1 MLSRTALLE
10 AIITAKITKG
20 LTWSAIA
27 AAVGRHEVWTT
38 SALLGQQGMAPD
50 EAARAVAVLGLEPA
64 TEAALLL
71 CQCPSKGTLGQAVP
85 TDPLIYRFYEILQ
98 VYGTTLKELIHE
110 KCGDGIMSAIDYT
123 MHIER
128 KADPKGDRVVVTLDG
143 KFLAYKKW

>member
-1 MLSRTALLE
+1 MLSRVALLE
-10 AIITAKITKG
+10 AVITAKITRG

-27 AAVGRHEVWTT
+27 TAVGRHEVWTT
-38 SALLGQQGMAPD
+38 SALLGQQAMAPD

-64 TEAALLL
+64 QEATLLL
-71 CQCPSKGTLGQAVP
+71 CQCPSKGTLGMAVP

-123 MHIER
+123 MAIER